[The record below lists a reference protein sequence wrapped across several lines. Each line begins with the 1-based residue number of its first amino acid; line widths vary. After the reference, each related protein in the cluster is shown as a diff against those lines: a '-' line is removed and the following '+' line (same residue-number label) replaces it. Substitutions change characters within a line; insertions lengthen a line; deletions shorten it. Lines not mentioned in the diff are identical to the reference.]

1 MILHSDPSRLRNESS
16 LQDDGR
22 IAIPILTVIA
32 AMASM
37 GAIIFWL
44 RAASQSQTIQPGALA
59 LLFLT
64 TLLSWLFTHVMFALH
79 YAHDDTSHRGKGGG
93 MHFPGRRQPDYWD
106 FIYFAFVIGTS
117 TAVSDV
123 AVTSCTI
130 RKTVTAAHGLVAFVF
145 NVTMIAL
152 TVSIAG
158 DAISMMTLR
167 KAPKVSRC
175 QGHMPIER
183 DGEIG
188 MGVAVDVSLDDGLCR
203 REEIAQLARRDV
215 SPLTGADEGEVVIDA
230 IGGWFGVD
238 GGRSMNSPLPPGVPP
253 GEKWVM
259 TSRVAAVT
267 PLSERAL

>member
-1 MILHSDPSRLRNESS
+1 MAAMATTSVQQAHPRAQRISRFLQARWRLLFSTVICVLIAIFLPDSYQLPTRLLIGWDAGVSLYLILVLWMILHSDPNRLRNESS

-64 TLLSWLFTHVMFALH
+64 TLLSWLFIHMMFALH
-79 YAHDDTSHRGKGGG
+79 YAHEYYAAHRGQGGG
-93 MHFPGRRQPDYWD
+93 MRFPGRRQPDYWD

-117 TAVSDV
+117 TAVSDI

-130 RKTVTAAHGLVAFVF
+130 RKTVTAHGLVAFVF

-158 DAISMMTLR
+158 DAISM
-167 KAPKVSRC
+167 K
-175 QGHMPIER
+175 
-183 DGEIG
+183 
-188 MGVAVDVSLDDGLCR
+188 
-203 REEIAQLARRDV
+203 
-215 SPLTGADEGEVVIDA
+215 
-230 IGGWFGVD
+230 
-238 GGRSMNSPLPPGVPP
+238 
-253 GEKWVM
+253 
-259 TSRVAAVT
+259 
-267 PLSERAL
+267 